1 MWSLKVFTHLFYF
14 QKFPCDGND
23 NVSHTS
29 GRHGIKK
36 TNNNKEY
43 CIKLHLHVKLIL
55 CEWKHEPPAW
65 AELTWLLKQHK
76 QYRGDESVF
85 YTSCITCISTCSIV
99 VNNKHVYVKM
109 K

>member
-1 MWSLKVFTHLFYF
+1 MICGPSTKSLLICFISRTL
-14 QKFPCDGND
+14 KFPCDGND

-29 GRHGIKK
+29 GQHGIKK

-65 AELTWLLKQHK
+65 AEPTRAHVAAETTQRVQRRRECVLHVVHHMHFYLQHN
-76 QYRGDESVF
+76 
-85 YTSCITCISTCSIV
+85 C
-99 VNNKHVYVKM
+99 
-109 K
+109 